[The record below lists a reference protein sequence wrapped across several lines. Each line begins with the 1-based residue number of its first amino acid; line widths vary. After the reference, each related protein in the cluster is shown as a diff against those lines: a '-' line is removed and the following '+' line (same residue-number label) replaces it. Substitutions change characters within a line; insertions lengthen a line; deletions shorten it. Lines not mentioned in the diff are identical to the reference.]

1 MKKTYEV
8 QLDITQRFTTTV
20 KVTGD
25 FKDSNDP
32 RIAQVAKQEAD
43 GMSHDDWDYDETEFE
58 ITNVKE
64 ESNNS
69 FSELDQKNIWKPK
82 NTRSHQAFIGITGFG
97 KTFQIK
103 RYLHTETDD
112 FKVIFDPYNEYQED
126 IKILHDKGY
135 LIADESLS
143 EPSNIPFS
151 VQLNKALETTLDRK
165 KVLHIVTNESENGFD
180 DAAIKAFFEK
190 IEKEIHNTDKKI
202 RIYIDAHASI
212 INSLTPGIYATG
224 RGGNCLVYIALQNKD
239 EIKNEI
245 LANFRRPIEKNNF
258 VVGKAGRGRASYL
271 KYQK

>member
-8 QLDITQRFTTTV
+8 QVDITQRFTTAV
-20 KVTGD
+20 KVTGE

-32 RIAQVAKQEAD
+32 RIDQAAKQEAD

-69 FSELDQKNIWKPK
+69 FLEIDPKNIWWPK
-82 NTRSHQAFIGITGFG
+82 NMRNHQAFIGINGFG
-97 KTFQIK
+97 KTFQMK
-103 RYLHTETDD
+103 GYLHTETDD

-126 IKILHDKGY
+126 IQILHDKGY
-135 LIADESLS
+135 LIADESFS

-151 VQLNKALETTLDRK
+151 VQLNKALETSLDRK

-180 DAAIKAFFEK
+180 EAAIKAFFEK
-190 IEKEIHNTDKKI
+190 IEKETHNTDKKI
-202 RIYIDAHASI
+202 SIYIDAHTSI
-212 INSLTPGIYATG
+212 INSLTPGIYAAG
-224 RGGNCLVYIALQNKD
+224 RSGNCLVYIAVQNKD

-245 LANFRRPIEKNNF
+245 LANFKRPIEKNNF
-258 VVGKAGRGRASYL
+258 VVAKVRGMTDDSL
-271 KYQK
+271 